1 MQVASTSGN
10 AIRRAGLVLGMAW
23 TAASGC
29 ATQRGQ
35 RAPLS
40 PPPTP
45 AELGLAALALQDS
58 SIGPFFPPE
67 RLADNVA
74 LRRRVRHQNPVV
86 MPAYASEL
94 SWHPSLQFQ
103 MADSLFKR
111 LFGVRADPPGGFVN
125 RWLNSPRTGWAA
137 FDSITA
143 ALGGAVAIQIEDL
156 PPTYGFLTVYYR
168 EPVNIPGVA
177 RAYAGLAPAVTISI
191 FQGLIITTNDIVRR
205 PAWSQDS
212 TAPLTTPLRFETA
225 VSRSPIPVGDTATLL
240 FRLRNLGPKPITLR
254 FGSTC
259 QVLPHVARQ
268 ETGELVYPSGGLP
281 VCGAMVTHLTIPAQG
296 ERLIP
301 LQVRGRT
308 GAEAARRQVLAP
320 GDYVAY
326 ATLAGP
332 YTVRPDTLAFSVR

>member
-1 MQVASTSGN
+1 MASTSGN
-10 AIRRAGLVLGMAW
+10 AIRRAGLALGMAW

-29 ATQRGQ
+29 APQRGQ

-74 LRRRVRHQNPVV
+74 LRRRVRHQSPVV
-86 MPAYASEL
+86 VPAYASEL

-103 MADSLFKR
+103 MPDSLFRR
-111 LFGVRADPPGGFVN
+111 LFDANAPQSRFVD
-125 RWLNSPRTGWAA
+125 RWLNPPRTGWAA

-143 ALGGAVAIQIEDL
+143 ALGDAVAIQIQDL

-191 FQGLIITTNDIVRR
+191 FQGLIITTNDVAQLKRIVVPPAQQDTARPPVPRRPNLPDDSTLTVPSPSGMNVRYYRNIVLIAFDDSTSGGSVRR
-205 PAWSQDS
+205 ILHKYGSVIIGGSEARDEPAYYVRIPDPGATFAAIDS
-212 TAPLTTPLRFETA
+212 VA
-225 VSRSPIPVGDTATLL
+225 SRIQTEPGVRLAYIPTW
-240 FRLRNLGPKPITLR
+240 R
-254 FGSTC
+254 
-259 QVLPHVARQ
+259 
-268 ETGELVYPSGGLP
+268 GL
-281 VCGAMVTHLTIPAQG
+281 I
-296 ERLIP
+296 RI
-301 LQVRGRT
+301 R
-308 GAEAARRQVLAP
+308 
-320 GDYVAY
+320 
-326 ATLAGP
+326 
-332 YTVRPDTLAFSVR
+332 